1 MSDSIKV
8 KKMVGP
14 NGEEVLV
21 NAYESEVWQA
31 KGFKIEK
38 KAKKA
43 PKPEKPKIDPREAAL
58 IALKLPRIRRLAA
71 DLGISQANILAKP
84 ELVAEV
90 LKTEWTLPEK
100 PSSKE

>member
-8 KKMVGP
+8 KKMVGSD
-14 NGEEVLV
+14 GEKVLV
-21 NAYESEVWQA
+21 NACE
-31 KGFKIEK
+31 IEK